1 MDAKTTTAT
10 ATPSTTATTPLGLTG
25 ALVRSRAL
33 SLCALSVLASSLDL
47 CLLSPTI
54 SWAATSGMVLRHACA
69 IRPHQGRSRPYCSVA
84 DITILMVAATV
95 PCVGLNRR
103 LLPLFLGLTAARN
116 STDATFLAPTLRA
129 ILGPRGRLA
138 ILARGGRGFCTP

>member
-1 MDAKTTTAT
+1 MSAKITTAT

-25 ALVRSRAL
+25 TLVRPRAL

-54 SWAATSGMVLRHACA
+54 SWAATDGTVLRHACA

-84 DITILMVAATV
+84 DITILVVLRNDRVTAPVDSKV
-95 PCVGLNRR
+95 PWRTSQVR
-103 LLPLFLGLTAARN
+103 F
-116 STDATFLAPTLRA
+116 DE
-129 ILGPRGRLA
+129 
-138 ILARGGRGFCTP
+138 